1 MFKSLRYLKPP
12 QGYTFI
18 LLLGCVVSCL
28 GVTLRDSKGG
38 LGLGSG
44 GSRGGISR
52 GVGGSRIGIPWLF
65 RTLPATPELYSAK
78 ASKVQ
83 RLLIGF
89 RRSSRFAHA
98 FAGAAQAAVGQ
109 ALAPVSRDL
118 FRGYLRQQAR
128 WPR

>member
-1 MFKSLRYLKPP
+1 MFKSPRYLKPP

-65 RTLPATPELYSAK
+65 RTLVDPQIPSRLNPPGSISLWFYAVHRAYS
-78 ASKVQ
+78 
-83 RLLIGF
+83 
-89 RRSSRFAHA
+89 
-98 FAGAAQAAVGQ
+98 
-109 ALAPVSRDL
+109 
-118 FRGYLRQQAR
+118 
-128 WPR
+128 